1 MPLTVMC
8 PACDWQGPLPA
19 DRCCPRGCESTLAP
33 ATSPGRR
40 PGRDPAPAPVLV
52 VERPRPSEDA
62 PPIVEAMQMIHAAG
76 YALVPRELV
85 DGVVARAQPAPA
97 PVQVTEYEY
106 ALMISHGGQ
115 VWASGAGI
123 AANTQRPGEDAA
135 AMLLNE
141 LAKKGYKVVA
151 CITTGQRAVWT
162 LERPTQHER
171 FVRQGVEPVVRTP
184 ATGARIDPVAAA
196 AAAELAG
203 AAEQLGV
210 PLVRRS

>member
-1 MPLTVMC
+1 MPLLVTCSCGWKGGLPTDRRC
-8 PACDWQGPLPA
+8 PKCGQDELAAGAPE
-19 DRCCPRGCESTLAP
+19 RGLERAP
-33 ATSPGRR
+33 AREVR
-40 PGRDPAPAPVLV
+40 VI
-52 VERPRPSEDA
+52 ERPRPTEDA
-62 PPIVEAMQMIHAAG
+62 PPILEAMQMIHAAG

-85 DGVVARAQPAPA
+85 DGVVATRAAPA
-97 PVQVTEYEY
+97 PVPVTEYEY
-106 ALMISHGGQ
+106 AVMIAQSGQ

-123 AANTQRPGEDAA
+123 AANTQRPGEDGA

-151 CITTGQRAVWT
+151 CVTTGQRAVWT

-184 ATGARIDPVAAA
+184 ATGARIDPT

-203 AAEQLGV
+203 AAAQTGV
-210 PLVRRS
+210 TIVRRS